1 VRARYELRKD
11 LAGWTVYDVWTG
23 QPVVIGE
30 RIQSCLPREDANEL
44 TSLLNDQARRGNR
57 IVLQ

>member
-1 VRARYELRKD
+1 VRQRYDMRRD

-23 QPVVIGE
+23 QPVVIAE
-30 RIQSCLPREDANEL
+30 RPQTCLERQDALEL
-44 TSLLNDQARRGNR
+44 VTMLNDQVRRGNR